1 MYHINMESKNDKF
14 KRLANKRVPAA
25 LEKIKLI
32 ENLSNTNNYEYS
44 KKEADEIIKALNK
57 SVNNLKQSFKQA
69 THNFKI

>member
-1 MYHINMESKNDKF
+1 MYYIYMESKNDKF

-32 ENLSNTNNYEYS
+32 ENLSNKNNYEYS

-57 SVNNLKQSFKQA
+57 SVNNLKQSFNQT

>member
-1 MYHINMESKNDKF
+1 MYYIYMESKNDKF

-32 ENLSNTNNYEYS
+32 ENLSNKNNYEYS

-57 SVNNLKQSFKQA
+57 SVNNLKQSSNQT

>member
-1 MYHINMESKNDKF
+1 MYHIYMESKNEKF

-44 KKEADEIIKALNK
+44 KEEADQIIKALNK
-57 SVNNLKQSFKQA
+57 SVNNLKQSFNHT
-69 THNFKI
+69 THNFNI

>member
-1 MYHINMESKNDKF
+1 MYYIYMESKNEKF

-44 KKEADEIIKALNK
+44 KEEADQIIKALNK
-57 SVNNLKQSFKQA
+57 SVNNLKQSFNQT
-69 THNFKI
+69 THNFNI

>member
-1 MYHINMESKNDKF
+1 MESKNEKF

-44 KKEADEIIKALNK
+44 KEEADQIIKALNK
-57 SVNNLKQSFKQA
+57 SVSNLKQSFNQT
-69 THNFKI
+69 THNFNI

>member
-1 MYHINMESKNDKF
+1 MESKNEKF

-44 KKEADEIIKALNK
+44 REEADQIIKALNK
-57 SVNNLKQSFKQA
+57 SVNNLKQSFNQT
-69 THNFKI
+69 THNFNI